1 VRRKEVLVAGK
12 VFDLGVD
19 DVAEAMNPEKG
30 KTVTLDLDV
39 GPTVFQVGVSRPDKA
54 VILHWTGMTNLRNI
68 IWQRFVVVRSQWPP
82 IQSISC
88 FVNRE
93 EVEHECGRFQET
105 V

>member
-1 VRRKEVLVAGK
+1 MKRKEVLVAGK

-19 DVAEAMNPEKG
+19 DVAEAMDPEKG

-54 VILHWTGMTNLRNI
+54 VILHWVGMTNIRNI
-68 IWQRFVVVRSQWPP
+68 MWQRFIVIRFQWPP

-88 FVNRE
+88 FIDE
-93 EVEHECGRFQET
+93 KEVGH
-105 V
+105 VSS